1 MPVYQHGPPPAID
14 GSVHDP
20 HALAHAHKRTSINEP
35 VGPISLSSVTE
46 HDLSHQSSSY
56 SNGHYAQS
64 TTYTHSLMPPPH
76 NRATNST
83 AYRQPPTWDR
93 YLPSPHD
100 SGVVPSLRNYQEY
113 PAHLSRT
120 HGDGFSGPSIWS
132 SPAGRLDAYGSPT
145 ITQSSYPAK
154 RTSIPNNP
162 PATLD
167 SSSYPSGPNFAT
179 YGRPEFPSACP
190 QWPPQP
196 TAAHGPIMP
205 HPQAFRQC
213 TASQTIHIHN
223 IHRCLTCYI
232 PHFTHQYRTQT
243 RYIRT

>member
-1 MPVYQHGPPPAID
+1 MHLTLVGATGTHLNNPPPPPKLCPCINMAPPPAID

-154 RTSIPNNP
+154 RTCECFLSW
-162 PATLD
+162 T
-167 SSSYPSGPNFAT
+167 
-179 YGRPEFPSACP
+179 
-190 QWPPQP
+190 
-196 TAAHGPIMP
+196 
-205 HPQAFRQC
+205 
-213 TASQTIHIHN
+213 
-223 IHRCLTCYI
+223 
-232 PHFTHQYRTQT
+232 
-243 RYIRT
+243 